1 MANINYPYI
10 SEYLANLYQT
20 HPPELRGIE
29 AYAHANSV
37 PIMERESIE
46 LLKSL
51 IKIKKPKRILE
62 LGTAIGYSA
71 IIMCLLDGD
80 IRVTSMDRSEAF
92 VEVARKNIKA
102 FGLEDRIDIVFGD
115 ISQTLEDIG
124 GAYDL
129 LFFDA
134 AKGHYQEYFDKSVRL
149 MKEGSLIFSDNV
161 LFKGRIAN
169 DSLVD
174 KRQKT
179 ITKRMRS
186 YLEFLTSSPG
196 IHTVVIPI
204 GDGVAIS
211 TIEEINKWK
220 K

>member
-10 SEYLANLYQT
+10 SEYLASLYQP
-20 HPPELRGIE
+20 HPSKLREIE

-46 LLKSL
+46 LLKNL
-51 IKIKKPKRILE
+51 IKVKKPKRILE

-71 IIMCLLDGD
+71 IIMCLLDED
-80 IRVTSMDRSEAF
+80 IKVTTMDRSETF
-92 VEVARKNIKA
+92 IEVARNNFRD
-102 FGLEDRIDIVFGD
+102 FGLEDRVDIVFGD
-115 ISQTLEDIG
+115 ISQTLEDLEG
-124 GAYDL
+124 YYDL

-134 AKGHYQEYFDKSVRL
+134 GKGHYQDYFDKSVRL
-149 MKEGSLIFSDNV
+149 MKEGSLVFSDNV
-161 LFKGRIAN
+161 LFKGCIAN
-169 DSLVD
+169 DDLVD

-211 TIEEINKWK
+211 TIEEINNWK